1 MPCGA
6 DLLLERQRI
15 EETKPIYAVLGTHA
29 GRRTFICNALSMGI
43 PDDIVMKWTGHS
55 DYTAMKP
62 YIDIAQAEKSK
73 AMAKF
78 NKR

>member
-1 MPCGA
+1 M
-6 DLLLERQRI
+6 
-15 EETKPIYAVLGTHA
+15 LGTHA

-43 PDDIVMKWTGHS
+43 PADIVMKWTGHS

-62 YIDIAQAEKSK
+62 YIDIAHSEKSK

-78 NKR
+78 KRKKSFAICSS